1 VSRIAA
7 RVRAKLTGPGRWRTW
22 LGLILLVALVTYA
35 FFAIL
40 WRELPA
46 LNLPELF
53 SRVSLG
59 DVVLALIVYTI
70 DLALAIAGWV
80 LILGMLSGFWRPLD
94 HLRIYTLTAMTR
106 RLPGTFWYILGRV
119 VLYERLGVARAVTVL
134 AGGFEFAA
142 TVIGALL
149 VAILTWPL
157 VLSSHGVS
165 ILWLLL
171 ALGLCAAL
179 LNPPT
184 VRWAVRRLSPDHHT
198 PAVRYRHLLGW
209 VLVYAAVWAGGGV
222 LLHVIVRAIHPL
234 PITQLPAMMGVWA
247 VHGVMAMLLFN
258 FVPFGLGVT
267 ELTLA
272 TLLSPFVPPG
282 EALFVALLMRA
293 LLTLCELGYGLLGA
307 ALSLPDLARRPPPD
321 DDRAASLSDAE

>member
-1 VSRIAA
+1 VSRLGA
-7 RVRAKLTGPGRWRTW
+7 RVRAKLMGPGRWRTW
-22 LGLILLVALVTYA
+22 LGLILLVALLSYA
-35 FFAIL
+35 LFAIL

-46 LNLPELF
+46 LNLRELF

-59 DVVLALIVYTI
+59 DVALALAVYSL
-70 DLALAIAGWV
+70 DLALAVAGWA
-80 LILGMLSGFWRPLD
+80 LILGMLGGFWRPLD
-94 HLRIYTLTAMTR
+94 HLRIYTLTTMTR

-119 VLYERLGVARAVTVL
+119 VLYERLGVARAVTAV

-142 TVIGALL
+142 TVIGGLL

-157 VLSSHGVS
+157 VLSSQGVS
-165 ILWLLL
+165 IVWLLL

-209 VLVYAAVWAGGGV
+209 VLVYAAVWAVGGV

-234 PITQLPAMMGVWA
+234 PLGQLPAMMGVWA
-247 VHGVMAMLLFN
+247 VHGVVAMLLFS

-272 TLLSPFVPPG
+272 TLLSPFVPAD

-307 ALSLPDLARRPPPD
+307 ALSLPDLTRRPEPEKSVI
-321 DDRAASLSDAE
+321 SLPDAE